1 MECNC
6 ACKYTFNTT
15 TGAGS
20 KVKIL
25 RGTSPSTPSPNNLHL
40 WPFRKKD
47 NEQYRN
53 TIFLKNESSLSLIYQ
68 SQNTNNFLQSW
79 YSTCEITRIDT
90 FHIYSLGIKIC
101 IFSIAFITPPRFQT
115 IVWCSL
121 KQVFIALKQVSKT
134 H

>member
-68 SQNTNNFLQSW
+68 SQNTNNPFAKLIQHMWNNTNRHFPYLFSW
-79 YSTCEITRIDT
+79 HKNLHLFYS
-90 FHIYSLGIKIC
+90 FHYPA
-101 IFSIAFITPPRFQT
+101 SISNY
-115 IVWCSL
+115 CL
-121 KQVFIALKQVSKT
+121 VFTQASVYCTQASF
-134 H
+134 